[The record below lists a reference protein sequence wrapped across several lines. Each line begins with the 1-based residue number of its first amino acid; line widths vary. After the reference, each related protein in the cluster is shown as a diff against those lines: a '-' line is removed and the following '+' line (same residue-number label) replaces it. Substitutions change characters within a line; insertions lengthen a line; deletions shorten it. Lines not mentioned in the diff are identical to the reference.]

1 MTRVLLVDDSAVVR
15 RIVRAALAPASE
27 VEVCGEARNGAEALA
42 LVPVLKPDV
51 VVLDVEMPVMD
62 GLVTLRRMRR
72 DHPTL
77 PVVMCSTLTE
87 RGAAVTV
94 EALAE
99 GAADFV
105 TKPRAVSQDRMLDS
119 LREQIVPVL
128 LAVTGRAP
136 RAAAPAPAAPPP
148 QLRRVAAEPG
158 SGYGVVVI
166 ASSTGGPNALS
177 QVLPTWDLP
186 VPVLV
191 VQHMP
196 PNFTKILA
204 ERLNAVCTM
213 PVSEAQDGEIAM
225 PGQILIAPGDF
236 HLRLRGTAARPEV
249 VLANEP
255 PENSVR
261 PAADVTFRDVAAL
274 WGAHALGVVLT
285 GMGRDGTDGARAV
298 AGAGGYVLAQDEASS
313 VVWGMPGSVVEAGL
327 ATKVVPLDLVTSTVP
342 ALIRPAYTRFS
353 APATAAT

>member
-15 RIVRAALAPASE
+15 RIVRSALAPATE

-62 GLVTLRRMRR
+62 GLVTLRRLRR

-94 EALAE
+94 EALSE

-136 RAAAPAPAAPPP
+136 RGLVPAPAPSPQVRRAATD
-148 QLRRVAAEPG
+148 PG

-177 QVLPTWDLP
+177 QVLPKWDLP

-204 ERLNAVCTM
+204 ERLDAACTM
-213 PVSEAQDGEIAM
+213 PVSEAQDGELVE
-225 PGQILIAPGDF
+225 PGRILIARGDF

-285 GMGRDGTDGARAV
+285 GMGRDGTDGARAIT
-298 AGAGGYVLAQDEASS
+298 AAGGVVIAQDEASS
-313 VVWGMPGSVVEAGL
+313 VVWGMPGSVVDAGL
-327 ATKVVPLDLVTSTVP
+327 ASKVVPLDAIAATVP
-342 ALIRPAYTRFS
+342 ALIRPVRDRLV